1 MMVTVAVSW
10 YPHIYIFFFFSKN
23 VKFGNLINIKVAHLY
38 TNIVLIV
45 WVKRGV
51 EYLALS
57 T

>member
-10 YPHIYIFFFFSKN
+10 YPHIYIIFFSKN
-23 VKFGNLINIKVAHLY
+23 VKFGNLFNIKVAHLY